1 MLRIDLKS
9 DDLGAILGVRSSSE
23 KDDRTTKVKLV
34 TCPRKCLGKLLTE
47 EQTAKRTE
55 TVNNPIYLFPDDKLS
70 FDRSFR

>member
-1 MLRIDLKS
+1 MLRIDMKS
-9 DDLGAILGVRSSSE
+9 DGLGVILSVRSSSE
-23 KDDRTTKVKLV
+23 QDDRTTKVKLV
-34 TCPRKCLGKLLTE
+34 ICPRKSLGNLLAQ